1 MGRPIYTKVRDC
13 APAIYGLHASVS
25 HSLVADGANIEGKVS
40 HSIIFRDVQVARDA
54 ALENCIVMQGT
65 VICERSR
72 LGCVIMDKDVVIK
85 DGRSLNGFE
94 SFPVFISK
102 GSIV

>member
-1 MGRPIYTKVRDC
+1 
-13 APAIYGLHASVS
+13 
-25 HSLVADGANIEGKVS
+25 
-40 HSIIFRDVQVARDA
+40 
-54 ALENCIVMQGT
+54 MQGT